1 MKRELERVDVPGE
14 HDARERA
21 WSVVTAAFGRRTPVH
36 RPSRWPRVAAVAIAL
51 SALVAATL
59 SSPGRAV
66 LDEIREV
73 VGVER
78 AQPALFS
85 PPAPGRLLVASDTGV
100 WVVSEDGSRRLLG
113 DYREATWSPFGRF
126 VAVTRENELA
136 ALEPDGD
143 VRWTLAR
150 PDARS
155 PRWAGTETDTS
166 IAYTDRT
173 GARVVAGDGTGDRL
187 LLRNSRGPLAW
198 RPGPA
203 RQLAVASTREVRV
216 LDVASGRRSGVPGR
230 LVGSAKCRLLVI
242 RRKTPSRLLPEVA
255 PCVRRARRTSP
266 LEIGPGVAPL
276 QAAAIAPNGR
286 AVAYVMQA
294 SGQSQLWIVPRIR
307 PDANAARRLFTG
319 AGQFGGLAWSPD
331 GRWLLV
337 DWPTADQWVFVRA
350 DGRGIRAVSNIAR
363 QFRSACSHASKA
375 GVACADVGCT
385 RARPQ
390 RQSSR
395 GSGLDS
401 AARGSPLA
409 ATGAR
414 CRVRASVLLPLGLVA
429 HVNERGSAPAGQER
443 GSGSRGRAPARD
455 LA

>member
-21 WSVVTAAFGRRTPVH
+21 WSVVTAAFGQRTPVH

-85 PPAPGRLLVASDTGV
+85 LPAPGRLLVASDTGV

-150 PDARS
+150 SDVRS

-187 LLRNSRGPLAW
+187 LLRNSRGLLAW

-216 LDVASGRRSGVPGR
+216 LDVASGRTIWRARGSSAAPNAVSWSSDGR
-230 LVGSAKCRLLVI
+230 RLLVSYP
-242 RRKTPSRLLPEVA
+242 RSLRVFDALGNV
-255 PCVRRARRTSP
+255 P

-319 AGQFGGLAWSPD
+319 AGQLGGLVWSPD

-337 DWPTADQWVFVRA
+337 DWPAADQWVFVRA

-363 QFRSACSHASKA
+363 QFRSASF
-375 GVACADVGCT
+375 
-385 RARPQ
+385 P
-390 RQSSR
+390 
-395 GSGLDS
+395 
-401 AARGSPLA
+401 
-409 ATGAR
+409 
-414 CRVRASVLLPLGLVA
+414 RVEGWCCMR
-429 HVNERGSAPAGQER
+429 
-443 GSGSRGRAPARD
+443 
-455 LA
+455 